1 MVRHQ
6 VRTTLSLDDD
16 VLASARVL
24 ARQRGESLGAVIS
37 ELARKGLH
45 QPLPQSAG
53 QASRRNE
60 LLLLPLCTVGGCNR
74 AGRLCICSTWWQ
86 VHTPAL
92 LAPGYKTTS
101 SRHSSAQVAGRALGV
116 PPRGMMQ

>member
-60 LLLLPLCTVGGCNR
+60 LLLLPLR
-74 AGRLCICSTWWQ
+74 AEGSPVDLELVNGLRDER
-86 VHTPAL
+86 P
-92 LAPGYKTTS
+92 
-101 SRHSSAQVAGRALGV
+101 
-116 PPRGMMQ
+116 

>member
-1 MVRHQ
+1 MIRHQ
-6 VRTTLSLDDD
+6 MRTTLSLDAD
-16 VLASARVL
+16 VLAAARVL

-60 LLLLPLCTVGGCNR
+60 LLLLPLR
-74 AGRLCICSTWWQ
+74 AEG
-86 VHTPAL
+86 TPVDL
-92 LAPGYKTTS
+92 ELVNGLRDERP
-101 SRHSSAQVAGRALGV
+101 
-116 PPRGMMQ
+116 